1 MNIVI
6 IEDEGLT
13 ALFLQ
18 EIIKDLH
25 HTVVGVFDNGQELLS
40 FLKSNQVDLIFMD
53 ININGSLDGIQ
64 TANLTHSKYPN
75 ISFVYLTSYKD
86 SETIKNAQA
95 VKPLGYLIKP
105 VVGSDLEAILMV
117 VDGYKKSCIKDE
129 TTEVLF
135 EQFSYNTKTKTLYV
149 DTKMIALSKNEL
161 LCIDTL
167 VRNRNT
173 YISSEQ
179 LIATIWNNEEN
190 RIDSLRELIYRLRK
204 KLPNLPLHSGSNI
217 GYCLNTSQDI

>member
-25 HTVVGVFDNGQELLS
+25 HTVVGIFDNGQELLL
-40 FLKSNQVDLIFMD
+40 FLKNNQVDLIFMD

-64 TANLTHSKYPN
+64 TANLVHNKYPN

-86 SETIKNAQA
+86 SETIKSAQA

-105 VVGSDLEAILMV
+105 VLESDLEAILMV
-117 VDGYKKSCIKDE
+117 VDGYKKSYVKDE
-129 TTEVLF
+129 TTEILF
-135 EQFSYNTKTKTLYV
+135 EQYSYNTKTKTLYTDNRV
-149 DTKMIALSKNEL
+149 IALSKNEI
-161 LCIDTL
+161 LCIDAL

-179 LIATIWNNEEN
+179 LIATIWKNEEN
-190 RIDSLRELIYRLRK
+190 RVDSLRELIYRLRK
-204 KLPNLPLHSGSNI
+204 KLPNLPLHSSPNI
-217 GYCLNTSQDI
+217 GYILTTL